1 MKQTLLLLSTENWK
15 NTLRLKDEL
24 DRKEVFIIPLLAA
37 IDSSMR
43 VFQYYLLNNALLLNA
58 KMYDMKITES
68 LLFTFCHEHDETPAH
83 FAVDCP
89 FTTLLW
95 SQYKEWLMRYITLPT
110 VTPQSALISFLKE
123 VML

>member
-1 MKQTLLLLSTENWK
+1 M
-15 NTLRLKDEL
+15 
-24 DRKEVFIIPLLAA
+24 IPLLAA
-37 IDSSMR
+37 IDSLMR

-83 FAVDCP
+83 FVVDCP
-89 FTTLLW
+89 VTTLLW